1 MPSGGSAHMTSGDFT
16 GEGSATSRHLICMI
30 IVHVLL
36 TCTFIQH
43 SRAQCGHRRVGAVHI
58 HSRERYL

>member
-1 MPSGGSAHMTSGDFT
+1 MPSGGSADMTSGDFT

-36 TCTFIQH
+36 TCTFYTTFQGTVWSSQ
-43 SRAQCGHRRVGAVHI
+43 SRSSAYA
-58 HSRERYL
+58 